1 MIPSFVGRQAS
12 LSMVFPRQEFWSWLP
27 FPPLGDLPDPGIE
40 PGSPAPQVDC
50 LPLAPPGK
58 QLLYVKLYYYKQS
71 VQFRSVTQLCP
82 TLCNPMNC
90 STPGFPVHHHS
101 QSSLKLTS
109 IESVMPS
116 SHLILYCSLLLL
128 PPIPCSIRVFPN
140 ESTLLMR

>member
-1 MIPSFVGRQAS
+1 MNSIAFQVPLSVGCS
-12 LSMVFPRQEFWSWLP
+12 RQEYWSGLLLP
-27 FPPLGDLPDPGIE
+27 SPGDLPDSGIE

-50 LPLAPPGK
+50 LPLAPLGK

-71 VQFRSVTQLCP
+71 VQFSSVTQLCP
-82 TLCNPMNC
+82 TLCNPMTC

-116 SHLILYCSLLLL
+116 SHLILCCSLLFL